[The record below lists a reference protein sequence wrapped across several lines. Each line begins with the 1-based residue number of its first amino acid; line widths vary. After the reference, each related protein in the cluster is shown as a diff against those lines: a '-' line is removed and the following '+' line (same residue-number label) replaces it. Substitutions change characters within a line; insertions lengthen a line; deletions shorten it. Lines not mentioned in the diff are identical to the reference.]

1 MRSKLWPS
9 ARGQWPGGGN
19 PNGDSPQLG
28 MTSLEEGVRGETGEG
43 GTSGSLKMKAKN
55 CGQDTTRVGVWGMR
69 QRMAPLLHSFPI
81 LSGFQDRR
89 VGQLI
94 PLLLGAQLGTPQG
107 TPVCPQESPG
117 LAARLEVGP
126 SFSSAL
132 SVSFLICEMGQHT
145 LLRAPP
151 HPDLSS
157 ALLCLF

>member
-28 MTSLEEGVRGETGEG
+28 MTSLEEGVRGEMGEG

-69 QRMAPLLHSFPI
+69 QRMAPLLCSFPI

-94 PLLLGAQLGTPQG
+94 PLLLRAQLGTPQE

-117 LAARLEVGP
+117 LAA
-126 SFSSAL
+126 
-132 SVSFLICEMGQHT
+132 
-145 LLRAPP
+145 
-151 HPDLSS
+151 
-157 ALLCLF
+157 